1 MSTVV
6 KSSRKNL
13 EFGYSRKKLE
23 TTTARVRSTRPLVHE
38 MSHVTI
44 AQLKRWGLLRIGQT
58 NWYDYSDEI
67 CLVTRLIGKRGVFK
81 LRAKADKREI
91 SIALES
97 RSLGKGLVWYFR
109 DKASRRLFKA
119 VYHSDAGLVCGRNA
133 AGGLYAS
140 QFQSK
145 CHRQLLRMDR
155 LILKIDG
162 DPNGG
167 IGPARGGSKL
177 KKLQDLSQIFSE
189 VRAADRQRHAVLA
202 KFPQLYYTI
211 CSANILLER
220 ELGKSHKSWVPSRQ
234 VKAHGHYST
243 TGLYIIPR

>member
-1 MSTVV
+1 VV
-6 KSSRKNL
+6 KSSLNL
-13 EFGYSRKKLE
+13 EFDHTRENLK
-23 TTTARVRSTRPLVHE
+23 TATARVRSTRPLLHK
-38 MSHVTI
+38 MASYTI
-44 AQLKRWGLLRIGQT
+44 AQLKQLGLLDIGQT
-58 NWYDYSDEI
+58 NRHVFPDGLT
-67 CLVTRLIGKRGVFK
+67 LVTTLAGKRNALK
-81 LRAKADKREI
+81 IRLYKHE
-91 SIALES
+91 SIITLVS
-97 RSLGKGLVWYFR
+97 RPLGKGLVWYFQ
-109 DKASRRLFKA
+109 DPVSRRLVTA
-119 VYHSDAGLVCGRNA
+119 VYYNQNGIQYGRKS

-220 ELGKSHKSWVPSRQ
+220 ELGQSHKSWVPSRQ
-234 VKAHGHYST
+234 VKAPGHYST